1 MTTERSIARDR
12 IGLAAALGLLACALA
27 PGARAEAKPPSAYAE
42 GWTAAHADTA
52 NTDYAPIA
60 GAADLTL
67 AWSRDFGGMI
77 NLGATSDG
85 AGRVYITTT
94 APGCRLF
101 ALDRATGETAWCSDR
116 LDRMA
121 VSSSA
126 LLDRDGRIFLA
137 DSKAMHAFGRDGKVL
152 WETPIVGA
160 PLSAQFTP
168 AGDLFFI
175 THIGRIYILRRDTG
189 ELAMPAI
196 EMIPGATFDEAQ
208 GARAC
213 MRGTADCPSAN
224 TPAIDP
230 ATGRVFFTFWAP
242 GAENAGI
249 RAMRLTGGD
258 KPALEPLWT
267 NETLPGGSG
276 SSPDLSSDGSRIYLT
291 DNAGGLHAL
300 DAATGR
306 IIWSFQIGYESG
318 GSPSTSP
325 DGLIMPA
332 GGGKG
337 ALMAIRDRGD
347 RAELAWRN
355 DSMTNR
361 GIAPQT
367 GNQLAYAAVQAE
379 NGENDL
385 VVVDTRTGAERDR
398 ERLPGRTIFTVG
410 TTVDLDGTV
419 YVPTIRGQLFAY
431 RPAAAPPKR

>member
-1 MTTERSIARDR
+1 MVGGVSSGQAQPATPS
-12 IGLAAALGLLACALA
+12 
-27 PGARAEAKPPSAYAE
+27 SAYAV
-42 GWTAAHADTA
+42 GWTTAHADSA
-52 NTDYAPIA
+52 NTDYSPIE
-60 GAADLTL
+60 GASDLTL
-67 AWSRDFGGMI
+67 AWTRQFGMI

-85 AGRVYITTT
+85 AGRVYVTTA
-94 APGCRLF
+94 APGCRLY
-101 ALDRATGETAWCSDR
+101 ALDRATGETVWCSDR

-137 DSKAMHAFGRDGKVL
+137 DSKAMHAFDRDGTVL

-175 THIGRIYILRRDTG
+175 THIGRIYLLKRETG
-189 ELAMPAI
+189 EAVMPMI
-196 EMIPGATFDEAQ
+196 ELIPGATFDEAD

-213 MRGTADCPSAN
+213 MRGTSDCPSAN

-230 ATGRVFFTFWAP
+230 ASGKVFFTFWAP
-242 GAENAGI
+242 GAKNAGI
-249 RAMRLTGGD
+249 RAMQLTGGE
-258 KPALEPLWT
+258 KPALTPLWV

-276 SSPDLSSDGSRIYLT
+276 SSPDLSADGTRIYLT

-300 DAATGR
+300 DASTGR

-318 GSPSTSP
+318 GSPATSP

-337 ALMAIRDRGD
+337 ALMAIRDLGD
-347 RAELAWRN
+347 RAELVWRN
-355 DSMTNR
+355 EAMINR
-361 GIAPQT
+361 GIAPLT
-367 GNQLAYAAVQAE
+367 GNGLAYAAVEAE
-379 NGENDL
+379 KGENDL
-385 VVVDTRTGAERDR
+385 IVVDARTGVVLDR
-398 ERLPGRTIFTVG
+398 ERLPGRTLFTVG
-410 TTVDLDGTV
+410 TTIDLDGTV

-431 RPAAAPPKR
+431 RPARRDRP